1 MKFSTKIASIAKLT
15 QLTKITKISLVASLL
30 ATVLFSVPSNA
41 ADSSASSSTSTQAI
55 PSVTASSSYTWPDQ
69 QQAAVVLTYDDTLH
83 SQLDY
88 AVPQLNQHQFVGTF
102 YLSGARGELD
112 KRMNEWRAAAKL
124 GHELGN
130 HTLYHPCRKSL
141 PDRDWVQPF
150 LDLDQY
156 TITQYSEEL
165 KTTNTLLQAIDGHTQ
180 RTFAYTCGDTTVKNG
195 SVIDAIKPL
204 VTAARDAIPGTND
217 ANNINFYKIKAF
229 DGANKS
235 AQQLIAMVEQAQQN
249 NHLVVLLF
257 HGVGGDYLN
266 VDASAHQQ
274 LVQYLAD
281 NRKDYWVTTLRDAVQ
296 YIKTNSV
303 E

>member
-1 MKFSTKIASIAKLT
+1 
-15 QLTKITKISLVASLL
+15 VASLL
-30 ATVLFSVPSNA
+30 ATAPCNA
-41 ADSSASSSTSTQAI
+41 AGSSAETTAKQNATESST
-55 PSVTASSSYTWPDQ
+55 YTWPDKHK
-69 QQAAVVLTYDDTLH
+69 AAVVLTYDDTLH

-88 AVPQLNQHQFVGTF
+88 AVPQLNQHQLVGTF
-102 YLSGARGELD
+102 YLSGARGDLD
-112 KRMNEWRAAAKL
+112 LRMHEWRAAAIL

-141 PDRDWVQPF
+141 PNRDWVQPF

-156 TITQYSEEL
+156 TIAQYSEEL
-165 KTTNTLLQAIDGHTQ
+165 KTTNTLLQAIDGYTQ

-195 SVIDAIKPL
+195 SVVDAIKPL
-204 VTAARDAIPGTND
+204 VTAARDVIAGTND
-217 ANNINFYKIKAF
+217 ANNINFYKIKSF

-235 AQQLIAMVEQAQQN
+235 AQQLIDMVAQAQQN

-257 HGVGGDYLN
+257 HGVGGDYLD
-266 VDASAHQQ
+266 VDAAAHQQ

-296 YIKTNSV
+296 YIKTNPV
-303 E
+303 D